1 MIQHNLISKC
11 NILEVALLNTMDSI
25 SWKNANLKSKRRVVQ
40 NARST
45 RFNEWLQL
53 YIVARQLQPRSFGSG
68 PCERVVNASQSSSWS
83 RCARSIRRRATQLHR
98 KAVVAIR
105 RRPNVPLIT
114 IYNRVVKF
122 QSALHLI
129 RLYRLSS

>member
-1 MIQHNLISKC
+1 MIQHNLSKC

-83 RCARSIRRRATQLHR
+83 RCARSIRSSCKLHR

>member
-1 MIQHNLISKC
+1 M
-11 NILEVALLNTMDSI
+11 
-25 SWKNANLKSKRRVVQ
+25 RRKAAVGVGVRDQ
-40 NARST
+40 
-45 RFNEWLQL
+45 FD
-53 YIVARQLQPRSFGSG
+53 
-68 PCERVVNASQSSSWS
+68 
-83 RCARSIRRRATQLHR
+83 RRATQLHR